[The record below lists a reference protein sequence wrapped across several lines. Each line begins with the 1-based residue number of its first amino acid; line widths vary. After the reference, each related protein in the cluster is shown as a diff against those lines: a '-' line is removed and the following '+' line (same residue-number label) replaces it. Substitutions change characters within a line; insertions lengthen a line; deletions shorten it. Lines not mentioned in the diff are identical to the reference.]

1 MTEQG
6 IRDFIAQN
14 RWIFARTYAKF
25 LPHEY
30 CLRENA
36 TEKFDDFVVAI
47 RENGVKAKFFSKYY
61 IYLEVDGYFY
71 WTMGNPIE
79 ETTLINR
86 ASKDNYELLEI
97 KGQLYMFKKQKE
109 T

>member
-47 RENGVKAKFFSKYY
+47 RENGVKAKFFSKFYT
-61 IYLEVDGYFY
+61 YLEVDNYFY
-71 WTMGNPIE
+71 WTMGDDAK
-79 ETTLINR
+79 LINR
-86 ASKDNYELLEI
+86 ASKDNYELREI
-97 KGQLYMFKKQKE
+97 NGQLYMFKKQKE